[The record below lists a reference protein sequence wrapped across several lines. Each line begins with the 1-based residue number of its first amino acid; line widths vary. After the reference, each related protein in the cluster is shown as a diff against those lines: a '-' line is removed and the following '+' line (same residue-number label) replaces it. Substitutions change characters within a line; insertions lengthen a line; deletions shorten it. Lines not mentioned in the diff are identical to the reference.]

1 MQWIDVLKREVSKQG
16 LGAVAD
22 MMETSRAA
30 VSQLVN
36 GKYPGNLSRMQAR
49 VEGVFFNRTVECPVA
64 GEIPAQQCFSNQRK
78 KPGSNPM
85 NLRFFKACRSGCPHS
100 QQKQQFGGEVIPTL
114 YVSTDEPQE
123 YNPHR
128 TLHLLKTQATS
139 QEDSSKDAQLTYI
152 QLLESE
158 VHNLAARLKTAN
170 KGE

>member
-1 MQWIDVLKREVSKQG
+1 MQWLEVLKREVDKQG
-16 LGAVAD
+16 LGPVAE

-36 GKYPGNLSRMQAR
+36 HKYPGNLERMQRR
-49 VEGVFFNRTVECPVA
+49 VEGVFFNRTLQCPVA

-85 NLRFFKACRSGCPHS
+85 SLRFFKACRSGCPHS
-100 QQKQQFGGEVIPTL
+100 QQKQQFGGEAIPSHF
-114 YVSTDEPQE
+114 VSTDEIVC
-123 YNPHR
+123 NPDR
-128 TLHLLKTQATS
+128 TLHLLKHQAQDQS
-139 QEDSSKDAQLTYI
+139 NGQDEKLIYI

-158 VHNLAARLKTAN
+158 VHNLAARLNTT

>member
-1 MQWIDVLKREVSKQG
+1 MDDVLSAKSANKA
-16 LGAVAD
+16 GAVAD

-36 GKYPGNLSRMQAR
+36 GKYPGNLDRMRAR

-100 QQKQQFGGEVIPTL
+100 QQKQQGGEVIPTL

-139 QEDSSKDAQLTYI
+139 QEDSSKDAQMTYI

-158 VHNLAARLKTAN
+158 VHNLAARLKTTTR
-170 KGE
+170 GE